1 MRPVRALREEH
12 GIVPRPANTE
22 SRRHPAEGVLASCS
36 PIFTCRDAK
45 IATSPF
51 VYRGSAISAPKNWGI
66 SSEDD
71 AVFAK
76 DEDDNVYRY
85 SDEDEVPEDQ
95 EVIEADEA
103 IHMLVTAWSDNDGE
117 VSDEFTSSL
126 DPWS

>member
-1 MRPVRALREEH
+1 MPKSRLRPLFTGVRRF
-12 GIVPRPANTE
+12 
-22 SRRHPAEGVLASCS
+22 HPL
-36 PIFTCRDAK
+36 
-45 IATSPF
+45 
-51 VYRGSAISAPKNWGI
+51 KNWGI

-76 DEDDNVYRY
+76 DEDDIVYRY